1 MGSILIVLGAAILLA
16 GVLYFENQE
25 NRQGLVPTKT
35 LLSFLFILVVL
46 ISPHRIPRYTRFLL
60 IGLGFCLG
68 GDFFLA
74 LPQRKM
80 FVLGLVSFLLGNVFY
95 IFAFQIVTNV
105 NAWTWI
111 GSSGALIISG
121 CVYFWLRP
129 HLGPMH
135 GPVLLYIIAIT
146 LMLSGASSV
155 FGNSNLNP
163 QGRIMVLVGALSFYF
178 SDVFVAR
185 DRFLKKAFFNRLVG
199 LPMYYTGQFLLAFS
213 VGSLRL
219 LG

>member
-1 MGSILIVLGAAILLA
+1 
-16 GVLYFENQE
+16 
-25 NRQGLVPTKT
+25 
-35 LLSFLFILVVL
+35 
-46 ISPHRIPRYTRFLL
+46 
-60 IGLGFCLG
+60 
-68 GDFFLA
+68 
-74 LPQRKM
+74 
-80 FVLGLVSFLLGNVFY
+80 
-95 IFAFQIVTNV
+95 
-105 NAWTWI
+105 
-111 GSSGALIISG
+111 
-121 CVYFWLRP
+121 
-129 HLGPMH
+129 MH